1 VTSLGPA
8 DALASVIRHQIES
21 APARRIFVEYSGG
34 CDSSL
39 VLASA
44 AAECDK
50 AGVEPPIPIS
60 LRFPALPET
69 DEREYQEWLVQHL
82 GLDDWVRI
90 DVDAEMDFV
99 GPLAAPWLRRFGAI
113 FPSPLFSRAIVYE
126 QARGGVLFNGEGGD
140 EVLGPRRLA
149 PLFVTSAAL
158 RRGKLPGRQELRSLR
173 DLVARPSTTARRRAQ
188 GLLDLPWLRE
198 SARGQLRARL
208 LDELRPEPTRPER
221 ALPLHL
227 QRRMIVAILAGIHWF
242 GEQHDAVSQAPL
254 LDPEFVASMSRLPWR
269 DLRDRTTVLERHFAG
284 VLPAGIRRRRSKAV
298 FTRAFFSKHTR
309 AFAESWD
316 GSGVDPEL
324 VDVDELRRQW
334 LSPEPHG
341 ATMVLL
347 QQAWVASTL

>member
-1 VTSLGPA
+1 
-8 DALASVIRHQIES
+8 
-21 APARRIFVEYSGG
+21 
-34 CDSSL
+34 
-39 VLASA
+39 
-44 AAECDK
+44 
-50 AGVEPPIPIS
+50 
-60 LRFPALPET
+60 
-69 DEREYQEWLVQHL
+69 VQHL
-82 GLDDWVRI
+82 GLDEWVRI
-90 DVDAEMDFV
+90 DIDAEMDFV
-99 GPLAAPWLRRFGAI
+99 GPIAAPWLRRFGAV

-126 QARGGVLFNGEGGD
+126 QARGGVLLNGEGGD

-208 LDELRPEPTRPER
+208 LDELRPEPIRPER
-221 ALPLHL
+221 ALQLHL
-227 QRRMIVAILAGIHWF
+227 QRRMIMAILTGIHWF
-242 GEQHDAVSQAPL
+242 GEQHDAVSHAPL

-298 FTRAFFSKHTR
+298 FTLVLGEHTSIR
-309 AFAESWD
+309 QSWL
-316 GSGVDPEL
+316 GRRPEL
-324 VDVDELRRQW
+324 IDVDVPASVA
-334 LSPEPHG
+334 LSEPHG

-347 QQAWVASTL
+347 QPVASTVGIVGATIR